1 MYTLS
6 TYPETNYLINDQT
19 FWIPLDVTFWIS
31 MEVTHKLLEAKDS
44 DCSLQVALTMQLLN
58 LRQPDVIGSLL
69 NLR

>member
-1 MYTLS
+1 
-6 TYPETNYLINDQT
+6 
-19 FWIPLDVTFWIS
+19 